1 MKGLP
6 SCKYARIAA
15 VAGLVTGIT
24 ILSVLILSEHAEA
37 QPTTFVSPLNPQQT
51 TPFLSVPYYGA
62 KHLTAYVDHD
72 PLVGGRN
79 GRILIFDGRSASL
92 TNGWCDGANY
102 NPHIAFC
109 TQPSPNP
116 PQCNGTCLWYDAH
129 HGTDFSLYYD
139 PVLAAADGT
148 VTTAWWHNWNDRFA
162 GYGLHLRISHSDGY
176 ETIYGHLSA
185 LAVITNAV
193 VSRGQ
198 IIGTSGN
205 TGGVFGAPQGGH
217 HLHFEVRLNGQ
228 TTDPFGG
235 AGANW
240 LWRDG
245 DWDAQGRWVG
255 QPEPRYGTTFIV
267 DDDNPATVGDP
278 NDDPNFAQGR
288 TVQSQYVSCPPENC
302 PYWWRVTNVGYDGDM
317 LYTYVNG
324 NTTDYWAR
332 WQPPRPGLYDVQVW
346 IPSQNGTTWAARYWL
361 VSSYFYMPT
370 TYKIVDQWGAS
381 NRWISLGVY
390 HFGSWPSAPWLG
402 LWITDATGE
411 GPNAHAGQANLC
423 YYQSGGNWLCRLA
436 VDAIRF
442 RTPWPVYIPV
452 VLKNH

>member
-6 SCKYARIAA
+6 SHKICARLAA
-15 VAGLVTGIT
+15 VASLLAGIM
-24 ILSVLILSEHAEA
+24 ILAALILSRRAEA
-37 QPTTFVSPLNPQQT
+37 QPTTFVSPLSPQQT

-62 KHLTAYVDHD
+62 KRLTAYFDHEF
-72 PLVGGRN
+72 PN
-79 GRILIFDGRSASL
+79 WQINNRIVLYDGRVARL
-92 TNGWCDGANY
+92 ENGACGWNNQGQA
-102 NPHIAFC
+102 IAYRA
-109 TQPSPNP
+109 QP
-116 PQCNGTCLWYDAH
+116 NGQGECIWYEGHA
-129 HGTDFSLYYD
+129 GNDFSLDYE

-148 VTTAWWHNWNDRFA
+148 VTTAWWDNWNNRYA
-162 GYGLHLRISHSDGY
+162 GYGLHLRVSHSGGY

-185 LAVITNAV
+185 LAVITNAT

-205 TGGVFGAPQGGH
+205 TGASSGA
-217 HLHFEVRLNGQ
+217 HLHFEVRLNGNP
-228 TTDPFGG
+228 TDPFGG
-235 AGANW
+235 AGSQW

-245 DWDAQGRWVG
+245 AWNAQGQWVG

-267 DDDNPATVGDP
+267 DDDNPVTVGDP
-278 NDDPNFAQGR
+278 NDDPYFTKGR
-288 TVQSQYVSCPPENC
+288 GGLGGTTCPPGNC
-302 PYWWRVTNVGYDGDM
+302 PYWWRVTNVGYNGDM

-324 NTTDYWAR
+324 NTADYWAR

-370 TYKIVDQWGAS
+370 TYMIVDQWGAS
-381 NRWISLGVY
+381 NRWISLGI
-390 HFGSWPSAPWLG
+390 HRFGSWPSAPWLG
-402 LWITDATGE
+402 LWMSDATGE
-411 GPNAHAGQANLC
+411 GPNAHAGQAHLC

-452 VLKNH
+452 VLKNR